1 MSAPDAAARRQE
13 RAASPLI
20 RKLRWQFVAACMGLI
35 TVVLAIVFG
44 CVWASAQH
52 ALERS
57 SHTALEQ
64 AFSRRD
70 GALLPGLRPGE
81 EVPAPAGE
89 GLLQGHV
96 AAVLQGVLGGG
107 PDTAEDNGQHCR
119 DEAHAGGHE
128 LPAEFFDHG
137 AGRQLLPPLAGV
149 RGAHASSRQ

>member
-57 SHTALEQ
+57 SHLALEQ
-64 AFSRRD
+64 ALSRR
-70 GALLPGLRPGE
+70 GGLLPHK
-81 EVPAPAGE
+81 AI
-89 GLLQGHV
+89 
-96 AAVLQGVLGGG
+96 
-107 PDTAEDNGQHCR
+107 
-119 DEAHAGGHE
+119 
-128 LPAEFFDHG
+128 
-137 AGRQLLPPLAGV
+137 
-149 RGAHASSRQ
+149 